1 MHLSIAVLAVGVVMS
16 CEYAVACHAL
26 VHWHGVVS
34 STYVMPRLTNMWVYT
49 ISEYI
54 SCILRICGM
63 WAAAVIYMATHL
75 QGEEEATR
83 DEGGGTVSGLCI
95 FSSATFQHGRNTI
108 HIYNLRW
115 T

>member
-1 MHLSIAVLAVGVVMS
+1 MLAAGVVMS

-26 VHWHGVVS
+26 VHRHGVVS

-49 ISEYI
+49 ISEYL

-63 WAAAVIYMATHL
+63 WAAAVIYMAVHL

-95 FSSATFQHGRNTI
+95 FYCATFQYGRN
-108 HIYNLRW
+108 
-115 T
+115 